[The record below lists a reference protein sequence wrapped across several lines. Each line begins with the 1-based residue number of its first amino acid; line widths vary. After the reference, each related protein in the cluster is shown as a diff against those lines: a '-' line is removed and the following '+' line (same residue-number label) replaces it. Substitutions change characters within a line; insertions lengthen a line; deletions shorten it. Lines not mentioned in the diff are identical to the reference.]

1 MAACVAW
8 WDISSFS
15 HTPPKSRRCAAVQQ
29 LSCGSFLF
37 VCAVLRSLGCI
48 HCQAM
53 AIATTTTTSSGV
65 NGSVSTASAFAAKH
79 LH

>member
-15 HTPPKSRRCAAVQQ
+15 HTAPKSRRCAAVQQ

-37 VCAVLRSLGCI
+37 VCAVLRSLVYI

-53 AIATTTTTSSGV
+53 ATATTTSSGV

>member
-29 LSCGSFLF
+29 FSCGSFLF
-37 VCAVLRSLGCI
+37 VCAVLRSLGYI

-53 AIATTTTTSSGV
+53 ATATTTSSGV

>member
-8 WDISSFS
+8 WDTSSFF

-37 VCAVLRSLGCI
+37 VCAVLRSLGYI
-48 HCQAM
+48 RCQAM
-53 AIATTTTTSSGV
+53 ATATPTGIGV
-65 NGSVSTASAFAAKH
+65 NGSVLTASAFAAKS